1 MEDAIF
7 HEFNQ
12 EKKQFMEYLE
22 YYGTYADI
30 PIDNILDEWKKVYG
44 EDRIRKWMD
53 NFEKTGT
60 TNPD

>member
-1 MEDAIF
+1 
-7 HEFNQ
+7 
-12 EKKQFMEYLE
+12 MEYLE

-30 PIDNILDEWKKVYG
+30 PIDNILDECKKVYG

-60 TNPD
+60 TNPY